1 MTIKTITTTSQNSK
15 CWGECWETETLVHWN
30 GVATIVNSRAIPPK
44 LKTELPH
51 NLAIPLLGK
60 YPKEQKARS
69 QKDIYYSQESKD
81 GSNSSWAEWMNG

>member
-1 MTIKTITTTSQNSK
+1 MCTV
-15 CWGECWETETLVHWN
+15 ETLAHSN
-30 GVATIVNSRAIPPK
+30 GVATIVNSRAIPQK

-69 QKDIYYSQESKD
+69 QKDIYISVFIAALFLRVKRWKQLKL
-81 GSNSSWAEWMNG
+81 G